1 MKSHRQNR
9 TSKRVSSETGTATIT
24 TDNAEPSKFEV
35 CINEM
40 ERLLK
45 PFAPNERIF
54 IVADIAKRM
63 MMKGKN
69 G

>member
-9 TSKRVSSETGTATIT
+9 TSKRVGSETGVAIVTKDIT
-24 TDNAEPSKFEV
+24 EPSRFEV

-45 PFAPNERIF
+45 PFAPNERKS

-63 MMKGKN
+63 IKGK
-69 G
+69 